1 MKPEPKTRAVIIISY
16 RHVIFSSNLFR
27 RPRRALHVG
36 GNRGDGGGGG
46 GGGGVRP
53 RDAAAYDDDDE
64 SSPAASR
71 VAPERTTGP
80 QSVCSVTRPRQYLST
95 GRRPHGRR
103 ATTRRGDR
111 VASVGS
117 LARSSP
123 LSPPPPPSPSVRHRR
138 FPRAFPPTFVSNFSR
153 HFSAP
158 RGLRRSGS
166 ACYAVVRAP
175 TPKTVPGR
183 YIALRP
189 PRRFIWNSFRLRSF
203 RLSSKKTRTGAG
215 GVKKNTPKKSLNQKR
230 RDHVRNCN
238 RIH

>member
-1 MKPEPKTRAVIIISY
+1 M
-16 RHVIFSSNLFR
+16 
-27 RPRRALHVG
+27 
-36 GNRGDGGGGG
+36 
-46 GGGGVRP
+46 RP
-53 RDAAAYDDDDE
+53 RDAAAYDDDNE

-80 QSVCSVTRPRQYLST
+80 QSVCSVTRPRQYLAT

-103 ATTRRGDR
+103 ANTRRGDR

-123 LSPPPPPSPSVRHRR
+123 SPPPSVRPASSFSARFAADVRFEFFSPFFRAPRSAAFGFRVLRHR
-138 FPRAFPPTFVSNFSR
+138 PRAN
-153 HFSAP
+153 A
-158 RGLRRSGS
+158 
-166 ACYAVVRAP
+166 
-175 TPKTVPGR
+175 KTVPGR

-215 GVKKNTPKKSLNQKR
+215 GVEKNTPKKVLNQKR